1 MTSSRRQFGIRP
13 RLFLAFGAVAGTTVV
28 ACVTAWVMFLHVGAL
43 LDEIATRDIPG
54 VVATLQLSTDTQA
67 LVTGAPNLLNADTQ
81 DHRAEQRKALQDLQG
96 AVARQLDVVAGFR
109 ADRTSVETL
118 RRLIA
123 AMNDK
128 LTALDRAVGAR
139 IDAATQRTATAK
151 QAEAVHDQ
159 INGLLGPAI
168 DKVQGDI
175 TMVSMT
181 IGGDASEATATLLT
195 LVSRAVPLVEGL
207 SDLAGDVNLMSAQL
221 DRAVVAPDADALAAL
236 GKEFAATAEHA
247 TEKLDVVETL
257 QSTGGLRAATERLL
271 GQGAGEHSLF
281 TVRRQ
286 ELDAMQQGR
295 QLLVDVRASAAELAD
310 EMARQAQAVR
320 QQATEAT
327 DRSHAAISF
336 GTVVMLAIAVVSVLG
351 AMLFV
356 WLYIGRNLVA
366 RIVDLARAMRLL
378 ADGDLTAATET
389 RHGGDEI
396 GQMADAVQVFRRN
409 EQQAREVRAQAAEAQ
424 SRDQRRQAAMDR
436 HTQDFGTSAAGVMA
450 NLSRSA
456 EAMRDTAAEMS
467 AAAQRTRE
475 SASRT
480 AEGATASAGNLS
492 AVAAAAEQMSA
503 SINEISQ
510 QVARASHSAQ
520 AAVQRAATTDAKVAG
535 MAELADRIGDVVRL
549 ITDVAGRTNLLALNA
564 TIEAAR
570 AGEAGKG
577 FAVVAG
583 EVKALAAQTA
593 KATDEIASQVV
604 AIRDATG
611 EAVTAVREVTA
622 AISEVETVAT
632 AIAAAVEQQASV
644 TRNIAASAQSV
655 TTATREATE
664 AMQEVS
670 HIAEQS
676 DAASSKVMR
685 EADVV
690 GRDAGKLR
698 AEVTEFLQAMANAG
712 NEEAQR
718 AAA

>member
-13 RLFLAFGAVAGTTVV
+13 RLFLAFGAVAGTTVI
-28 ACVTAWVMFLHVGAL
+28 ACATAWVMFLHVGAL

-109 ADRTSVETL
+109 ADRASIETL

-123 AMNDK
+123 TMNDK
-128 LTALDRAVGAR
+128 VTALDRAVGAR
-139 IDAATQRTATAK
+139 IDVATQRTATAK
-151 QAEAVHDQ
+151 RAEAIHDQ
-159 INGLLGPAI
+159 LNGVLGPAI
-168 DKVQGDI
+168 DKAQGDI

-181 IGGDASEATATLLT
+181 LGGDATEATTTLLT

-207 SDLAGDVNLMSAQL
+207 SDLAGDVNLMAAQL

-236 GKEFAATAEHA
+236 AKEFAATAAHA

-257 QSTGGLRAATERLL
+257 QSTSGLRATTEQLL
-271 GQGAGEHSLF
+271 GQGAGDSSLF
-281 TVRRQ
+281 TIRHK
-286 ELDAMQQGR
+286 ELDALQQGR
-295 QLLVDVRASAAELAD
+295 QLLVDVRTTAGELAAEVD
-310 EMARQAQAVR
+310 RQAQAVR

-366 RIVDLARAMRLL
+366 RIVDLARVMRLL

-409 EQQAREVRAQAAEAQ
+409 EQQAREVRAQAAQAQ
-424 SRDQRRQAAMDR
+424 SHNQRRQAAMDR
-436 HTQDFGTSAAGVMA
+436 YTENFGTSAADVMA

-467 AAAQRTRE
+467 AAAQHTRE

-520 AAVQRAATTDAKVAG
+520 AAVQRAATTDAKVAS

-593 KATDEIASQVV
+593 KATNEIASQVV

-622 AISEVETVAT
+622 AISEVDAVAT

-664 AMQEVS
+664 AMQQVS

-698 AEVTEFLQAMANAG
+698 TEVTEFLQAMANAG
-712 NEEAQR
+712 NEEDQR